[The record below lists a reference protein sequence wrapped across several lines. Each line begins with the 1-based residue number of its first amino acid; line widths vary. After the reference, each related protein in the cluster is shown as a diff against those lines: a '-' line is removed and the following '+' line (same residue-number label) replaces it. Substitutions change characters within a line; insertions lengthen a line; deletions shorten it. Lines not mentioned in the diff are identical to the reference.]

1 MDVNRAKELVRMF
14 YQLYNNDLN
23 GLQKIFDAYHAY
35 SKEIE
40 YMAADVETNRLY
52 LAIDRLYRKSIVSV
66 DEMNYTIKQQNKKEF
81 RKISNQQQNDG
92 SVFVDI
98 EPVKEKQSVEEK
110 STVQLQENSN
120 FLF

>member
-1 MDVNRAKELVRMF
+1 MDVGRAKELVRMF

-40 YMAADVETNRLY
+40 YMAADVETNRFY
-52 LAIDRLYRKSIVSV
+52 LAVDRLYRKSIVSV
-66 DEMNYTIKQQNKKEF
+66 DELNYTIKQQNKKAF

-92 SVFVDI
+92 SVFVDVDL
-98 EPVKEKQSVEEK
+98 VKEKQSAEK
-110 STVQLQENSN
+110 KITVQIQENSN